1 MKKLATLSI
10 LIGAAALAGAPPA
23 HRWPV
28 PKTPV
33 VSGAD
38 GYAAIPNAAVPPTK
52 TRTYKAI
59 FDATRAADKPGD
71 LAPAIS
77 NAASELN
84 AFGVAGV
91 PAGKVKLAVVFHG
104 SAMAAILD
112 DAHYRAKFGVANPN
126 LPVLRQMKKAG
137 TELYVCGQ
145 NLVADDVDPGTLAPE
160 IRIASDALIVLMTY
174 QNDGYALISY

>member
-1 MKKLATLSI
+1 MKKIAIISAMVGT
-10 LIGAAALAGAPPA
+10 AALAAVPGAR
-23 HRWPV
+23 RWPA

-38 GYAAIPNAAVPPTK
+38 GYAAIPNAAVPPSR

-59 FDATRAADKPGD
+59 FDASRAADKPGE
-71 LAPAIS
+71 LAPAIN

-91 PAGKVKLAVVFHG
+91 PAGKVKLAIVFHG
-104 SAMAAILD
+104 PAMAAILD
-112 DAHYRAKFGVANPN
+112 DAHYRAKFGVPNPN

-137 TELYVCGQ
+137 TELFVCGQ
-145 NLVADDVDPGTLAPE
+145 NLVADDVDPATLTPE
-160 IRIASDALIVLMTY
+160 VRIASDALIVLMTY
-174 QNDGYALISY
+174 QNDGYALIPF